1 MVALEGPTARRCGWF
16 LTRPSFWN
24 DFRTVPLPIRLIR
37 RAIPG
42 AEGRVFDRRSTP
54 MNVGN
59 KPQPSALDRTPGH
72 PSLEESAS
80 DAEAD
85 GKVQR
90 AG

>member
-1 MVALEGPTARRCGWF
+1 
-16 LTRPSFWN
+16 
-24 DFRTVPLPIRLIR
+24 
-37 RAIPG
+37 
-42 AEGRVFDRRSTP
+42 